1 MEKPDY
7 GYYNYCLNM
16 MEIAVKNIRENQFIC
31 EMYGDHPDYVEHL
44 EKRLSMN
51 AIRKQRFLVI
61 TLDDIDIAR
70 RKKGDGKENWGTYKI
85 MSTIYK
91 YLTVPGV
98 IVLTAYDYSNLQ
110 ERCLSFFENENGN
123 KGGFEEATL
132 QFIEKV
138 FPIYSRLFMIMNTA
152 TPRKSIIK
160 GKISE

>member
-1 MEKPDY
+1 MILPEEKKVT
-7 GYYNYCLNM
+7 
-16 MEIAVKNIRENQFIC
+16 E
-31 EMYGDHPDYVEHL
+31 
-44 EKRLSMN
+44 
-51 AIRKQRFLVI
+51 
-61 TLDDIDIAR
+61 
-70 RKKGDGKENWGTYKI
+70 KENWGTYKI

-138 FPIYSRLFMIMNTA
+138 FPIYSRLYMPALENEIEIDIGSNRWNILHEFKDKNKQTYFLSQKVHICHDV
-152 TPRKSIIK
+152 
-160 GKISE
+160 